1 MSQVARTVVISNS
14 PERVIEYI
22 ADVNNHV
29 AFIGPLKA
37 VSELSGDPK
46 KPGTSW
52 TWTFVMAGVE
62 FSGSAE
68 TVSYAPGRQFSYKTT
83 SGILSTF
90 TYSCEAGGG
99 TGTTLKMEVSYEIPK
114 TLLAKTQSAVIEK
127 LNDAEG
133 DRVVQNIKVILDEA

>member
-1 MSQVARTVVISNS
+1 MSQVARTAVIKSS
-14 PERVIEYI
+14 PERVIDYI
-22 ADVNNHV
+22 ADVSNHT

-37 VSELSGDPK
+37 VSDLSGDPK
-46 KPGTSW
+46 KPGASW

-68 TVSYAPGRQFSYKTT
+68 TVSYAAGRQFSYKTT

-90 TYSCEAGGG
+90 TYSCEPGGAS
-99 TGTTLKMEVSYEIPK
+99 GTTLKMEVSYEIPK
-114 TLLAKTQSAVIEK
+114 TLLSKMQSAVIEK

-133 DRVVQNIKVILDEA
+133 DRVVQNIKAILDE

>member
-1 MSQVARTVVISNS
+1 MAQVARSVVIRNS
-14 PERVIEYI
+14 PDRVIDYI

-29 AFIGPLKA
+29 AFIGPLKSVTDLA
-37 VSELSGDPK
+37 GDPRQA
-46 KPGTSW
+46 GTKW

-68 TVSYAPGRQFSYKTT
+68 TVSYKARREFSYKTT

-90 TYSCEAGGG
+90 TYSCEPADGNG
-99 TGTTLKMEVSYEIPK
+99 TKLEMKVSYEVPK
-114 TLLAKTQSAVIEK
+114 SLLAKTQSAVIEK

-133 DRVVQNIKVILDEA
+133 DRAVQNIKVILDE